1 MPALF
6 DPLRALRSMHVEVF
20 LRDGQGFLRFDR
32 KHTNVHKD
40 EAWGIAA
47 KHGWLIRM
55 QLENG
60 GASVQKLVAY

>member
-1 MPALF
+1 
-6 DPLRALRSMHVEVF
+6 MHVEVF